1 MLDHVMLR
9 VKDYA
14 ESKRFY
20 DEVLGTLG
28 YKMVMEFPEAGGY
41 GDEKP
46 YFWIGAAPDPHP
58 RVHIAF
64 MAKSRAQ
71 VDAFHAKAL
80 ELGAKSDGAP
90 GLRLEYHPDY
100 YAAFVIDPD
109 GHNIEAVIH
118 TPEVLPRVAQV
129 AKKAAKKAVGATKKA
144 AKKAL
149 GAAKKAVGAA
159 KKASARKKGSAQRK
173 R

>member
-1 MLDHVMLR
+1 MLDHIMLR

-20 DEVLGTLG
+20 DAVLGTLG
-28 YKMVMEFPEAGGY
+28 YRLVMEFNEIGGY

-46 YFWIGAAPDPHP
+46 YFWIGKAPDPHP
-58 RVHIAF
+58 RIHIAF
-64 MAKSRAQ
+64 AAKTRAQ
-71 VDAFHAKAL
+71 VNAFHAKAL

-100 YAAFVIDPD
+100 YGAFVIDPD

-118 TPEVLPRVAQV
+118 TPEPLPRKAATP
-129 AKKAAKKAVGATKKA
+129 AKKKTSAKKTS
-144 AKKAL
+144 AKKVG
-149 GAAKKAVGAA
+149 GASKRAG
-159 KKASARKKGSAQRK
+159 ARKKAPARRK